1 MLDPSWV
8 TAGADLTIAAESGV
22 MMIGK
27 RKSRDNEPEQPSVP
41 VAILQ
46 PGITNQALIVS
57 AMIVAL
63 AILLAAGVVHHGLV
77 A

>member
-8 TAGADLTIAAESGV
+8 TAGADLAIAAENGV

-27 RKSRDNEPEQPSVP
+27 RKSKDNEPEQLSELAAAVQ
-41 VAILQ
+41 L
-46 PGITNQALIVS
+46 GITNQALIVS
-57 AMIVAL
+57 AVIVAL
-63 AILLAAGVVHHGLV
+63 AMLLAAGVIHHGLV